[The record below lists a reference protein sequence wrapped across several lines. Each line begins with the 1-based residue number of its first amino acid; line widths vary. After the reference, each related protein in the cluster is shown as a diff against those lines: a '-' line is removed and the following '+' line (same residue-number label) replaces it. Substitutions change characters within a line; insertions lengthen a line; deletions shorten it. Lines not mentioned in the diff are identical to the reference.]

1 MKFFLRVLFAIVV
14 MGVVT
19 VSFGFN
25 ASANANV
32 RVLVE
37 GQEIAFADQGPVIVN
52 GRTLVPLRDVFE
64 AIGFTVT
71 WERETQTA
79 LLNQGHVNVSI
90 QIGAPYFSVAVY
102 NPDSL
107 AGHGVIIPLE
117 VPAQIIGDR
126 TLLPLRAVLESVGYQ
141 LQWDDATRTVY
152 VTERQDHPEIEERPE
167 IDFSEREQRQAAER
181 PW

>member
-1 MKFFLRVLFAIVV
+1 MKIFLRVLCAILV
-14 MGVVT
+14 MGVIT
-19 VSFGFN
+19 TSFGAN
-25 ASANANV
+25 VSANTNV

-37 GQEIAFADQGPVIVN
+37 GQEITFADQGPVIVN

-71 WERETQTA
+71 WDRDTQTA
-79 LLNQGHVNVSI
+79 LLNKEHINVSI

-102 NPDSL
+102 NPGSL

-117 VPAQIIGDR
+117 VPAQIIGGR

-141 LQWDDATRTVY
+141 LQWDEATRTVF
-152 VTERQDHPEIEERPE
+152 VTAQHIAPETERPHV
-167 IDFSEREQRQAAER
+167 DFGEREQRPAPTFE
-181 PW
+181 